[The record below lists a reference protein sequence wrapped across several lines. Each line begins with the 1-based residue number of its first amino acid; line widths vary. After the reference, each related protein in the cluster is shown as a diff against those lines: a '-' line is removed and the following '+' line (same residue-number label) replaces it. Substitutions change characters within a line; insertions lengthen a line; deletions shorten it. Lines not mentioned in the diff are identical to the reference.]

1 MANLIVTFT
10 KAFPNVAG
18 VEIGNVA
25 IGSEARTEQI
35 ALAATDSTAGNLVA
49 RRDEN
54 IVELWALADCWVKI
68 GAAPVAAVGEGRYLA
83 AGSVRDLFVNAGDKV
98 AAIEA

>member
-25 IGSEARTEQI
+25 IGSEARTG
-35 ALAATDSTAGNLVA
+35 TD
-49 RRDEN
+49 
-54 IVELWALADCWVKI
+54 C
-68 GAAPVAAVGEGRYLA
+68 PCRY
-83 AGSVRDLFVNAGDKV
+83 
-98 AAIEA
+98 